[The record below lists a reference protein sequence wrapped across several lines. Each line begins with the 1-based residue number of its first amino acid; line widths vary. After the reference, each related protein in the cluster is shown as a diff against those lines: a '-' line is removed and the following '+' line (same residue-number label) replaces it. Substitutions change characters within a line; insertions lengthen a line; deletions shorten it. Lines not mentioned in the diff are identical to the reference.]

1 MKNITFSLLL
11 RNTIIYK
18 VELKIIKAK
27 GLDWHVKKKK
37 KRLLFLVAFIISP
50 RGYSLT
56 INKHNKK
63 VLRNLW
69 NQEQIKSGIERLR
82 PRAEPGI
89 FFILGYE
96 QININYF
103 LISIIE

>member
-37 KRLLFLVAFIISP
+37 KVAFFGSVH
-50 RGYSLT
+50 YQS
-56 INKHNKK
+56 
-63 VLRNLW
+63 
-69 NQEQIKSGIERLR
+69 
-82 PRAEPGI
+82 
-89 FFILGYE
+89 
-96 QININYF
+96 
-103 LISIIE
+103 